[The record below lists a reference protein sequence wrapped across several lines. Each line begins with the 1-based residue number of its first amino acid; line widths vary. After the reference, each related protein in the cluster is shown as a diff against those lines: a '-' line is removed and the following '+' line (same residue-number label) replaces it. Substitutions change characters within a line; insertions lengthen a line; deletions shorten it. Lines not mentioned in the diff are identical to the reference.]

1 MKWERRHIINKSRTV
16 RGQAALHIVIAPKN
30 ITEAKNP
37 GKQCLFIMTTPSLH
51 EIGNLRQRYSVH

>member
-1 MKWERRHIINKSRTV
+1 MKWERRSIINKSRTA
-16 RGQAALHIVIAPKN
+16 RGQAALHTVIVPKN

-51 EIGNLRQRYSVH
+51 EIGNLCQRYSVH